1 MNTKLFLQ
9 NLTINLISVIQL
21 IGPLTEQLIAT
32 QHFLNPPFSSDLFSL
47 FTIKTPFLI
56 NRTKGAKL
64 QNLEQLRDIYD
75 RNDIAMILI
84 GMPGIEKRLAR
95 YPQLNSTLELD
106 LPMNLINLVKMKP
119 IIFWNING
127 ES

>member
-1 MNTKLFLQ
+1 MTDEIHTIGIRMNMVRTMYKVL
-9 NLTINLISVIQL
+9 
-21 IGPLTEQLIAT
+21 
-32 QHFLNPPFSSDLFSL
+32 
-47 FTIKTPFLI
+47 
-56 NRTKGAKL
+56 TKGEEEKYSTDAYEDIDLIIVDEIDRLKV

-95 YPQLNSTLELD
+95 YLNSTLELD